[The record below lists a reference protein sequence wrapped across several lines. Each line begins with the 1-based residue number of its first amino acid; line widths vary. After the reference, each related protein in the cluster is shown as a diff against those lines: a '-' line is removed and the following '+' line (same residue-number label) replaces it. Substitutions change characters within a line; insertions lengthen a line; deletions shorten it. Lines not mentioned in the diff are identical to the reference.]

1 MMDVSVTNQASR
13 RYLARL
19 QSLKLDG
26 NGCVGFQKLQQ
37 FIIGP
42 FQAVLLWQE
51 TKERD
56 DPNNRAAGL
65 QDYAS
70 RKLLLKGQEKCL
82 QLAFLELARTLLD
95 RAPEH
100 SGAAQEGL
108 QGVCLNPPRP
118 SQGKNLFDG
127 VIVKNGNLFRADQIG
142 DDFPNTIKYVAPF
155 NALNEPRARGIEP
168 HEEKMI
174 PLHLFAQGELLH
186 SQAQLFCP
194 RGHRRVTIRG
204 LSPATGLGRRHV
216 SIPSPYHIFLSQL
229 LSH

>member
-56 DPNNRAAGL
+56 DPNNLAAGL

-70 RKLLLKGQEKCL
+70 RQLLLKGQEKCL
-82 QLAFLELARTLLD
+82 QLTFLELARTLSYPPTL
-95 RAPEH
+95 P
-100 SGAAQEGL
+100 SG
-108 QGVCLNPPRP
+108 PPQQR
-118 SQGKNLFDG
+118 
-127 VIVKNGNLFRADQIG
+127 
-142 DDFPNTIKYVAPF
+142 
-155 NALNEPRARGIEP
+155 
-168 HEEKMI
+168 
-174 PLHLFAQGELLH
+174 LHGTL
-186 SQAQLFCP
+186 P
-194 RGHRRVTIRG
+194 K
-204 LSPATGLGRRHV
+204 P
-216 SIPSPYHIFLSQL
+216 PP
-229 LSH
+229 